1 MQKNTVQI
9 VLDIPLFK
17 VFDYS
22 WDEIVLG
29 CKPSEGMLVQVE
41 FGKSIQVG
49 VVVDLPNLNK
59 VAPQEDAAKTWET
72 KPVIAVAPIPSIDQ
86 GVMRLAKFA
95 SKYYLKP
102 LGEVLLSTIPVSWKK
117 PEKWDLLIKRIEK
130 NKPKKKATVALEQD
144 SANEYVLNPEQ
155 QIAVQTLIELS
166 SKKTFET
173 VLLKGVTGSGK
184 TAVYLKWI
192 EKVLEEVGA
201 QCLLLVPEINLTPQ
215 LEEELKNKFP
225 NKKISVLHSNVASG
239 KRAQDWLSAHL
250 GEADLIVG
258 TRLSIMASIPNLKA
272 IVVDEEHDASY
283 KQQEGVRYSARDL
296 AIWRASDL
304 KIPVVLAS
312 ATPSCE
318 TWQKAL
324 ENKITTL
331 TLTNRARSGAIDP
344 QIILIDTKEA
354 KRRGQLDADGISAE
368 VRKIIQETLDA
379 KLQSLIFINRRGYA
393 PVLTCGACDWKSSC
407 PHCSSFMVL
416 HKKNTATQKNMLHCH
431 HCGLMTWIPKKCP
444 DCGNQ
449 DISTLGNGTQKVE
462 DNIEKAFPAARVLR
476 VDTDA
481 TRKKGSAQ
489 ELFNQIHDGQVD
501 IIVGTQMLSKGHD
514 FDLVDTVVVLDAD
527 KSLYSQ
533 DFRAGE
539 RLFAQLIQVAGRGG
553 RSAHASKAR
562 ILIQTEMPE
571 HPLYQ
576 ALKNKNIDEYLT
588 EIAQSR
594 QQANLPPYASQ
605 ALLIAEGRYA
615 KDVIAALNEVREIAL
630 TNGAWP
636 GGVEIYDAVPRAMAK
651 VAGKERAQLLIES
664 TGRQSM
670 QKALEQLLD
679 IVEEKKKKSRTIR
692 YTIERDP
699 SSY

>member
-1 MQKNTVQI
+1 MQKEIVQI
-9 VLDIPLFK
+9 VLDVPLYK

-22 WDEIVLG
+22 WDRAVLG
-29 CKPSEGMLVQVE
+29 QAPKEGLLVQVE
-41 FGKSIQVG
+41 FGRKTQVG
-49 VVVDLPNLNK
+49 IVVNLPK
-59 VAPQEDAAKTWET
+59 QETEELIAEKTWET
-72 KPVIAVAPIPSIDQ
+72 KPVLAIAPIPPIEQ
-86 GVMRLAKFA
+86 GVMRLAKFS

-102 LGEVLLSTIPVSWKK
+102 LGEVLLSAIPIAWKK
-117 PEKWDLLIKRIEK
+117 AEKWESLIKKLEK
-130 NKPKKKATVALEQD
+130 NKSKKKVVHESSQKPTQAYELNSEQ
-144 SANEYVLNPEQ
+144 E
-155 QIAVQTLIELS
+155 IAVETLIELS
-166 SKKTFET
+166 QKKTFET

-192 EKVLEEVGA
+192 ERVLEEEGA

-225 NKKISVLHSNVASG
+225 SKKISVLHSDVASG

-258 TRLSIMASIPNLKA
+258 TRLSIMSSIPNLKA

-318 TWQKAL
+318 TWHKAI

-331 TLTNRARSGAIDP
+331 TLNTRAKAGAIDP
-344 QIILIDTKEA
+344 QVILVDIKEA
-354 KRRGQLDADGISAE
+354 RRRGQLDSDGLTLE
-368 VRKIIQETLDA
+368 VRRIVEETLNS

-393 PVLTCGACDWKSSC
+393 PVLTCGACDWKSNC

-449 DISTLGNGTQKVE
+449 DITTLGNGTQKIE
-462 DNIEKAFPAARVLR
+462 DNLEKTFPYARVLR

-489 ELFNQIHDGQVD
+489 ELFNQIHEGQVD

-533 DFRAGE
+533 DFRASE
-539 RLFAQLIQVAGRGG
+539 RLFAQLVQVAGRSG
-553 RSAHASKAR
+553 RSQHAKKAR

-588 EIAQSR
+588 EIAHSR
-594 QQANLPPYASQ
+594 KQANLPPYASQ
-605 ALLIAEGRYA
+605 ALLIAEGRFA
-615 KDVIAALNEVREIAL
+615 REVIEALNNIRQSV
-630 TNGAWP
+630 TQSGQWP
-636 GGVEIYDAVPRAMAK
+636 QDVEIYDAVPRAMAK

-664 TGRQSM
+664 SGRQSM
-670 QKALEQLLD
+670 QLALERLLD
-679 IVEEKKKKSRTIR
+679 IVEEKKKISRSIR

-699 SSY
+699 SNY

>member
-1 MQKNTVQI
+1 MPQKTVQI
-9 VLDIPLFK
+9 VLDVPLYK
-17 VFDYS
+17 VFDYA
-22 WDEIVLG
+22 WDEEKLG
-29 CKPSEGMLVQVE
+29 KAAQEGMLVQVE
-41 FGKSIQVG
+41 FGKRVQVG
-49 VVVDLPNLNK
+49 VVVELPSSKN
-59 VAPQEDAAKTWET
+59 VEEET
-72 KPVIAVAPIPSIDQ
+72 KDKKSWEAKPVLAIAPIPPIDQ
-86 GVMRLAKFA
+86 GLMRLAKFS

-102 LGEVLLSTIPVSWKK
+102 LGEVLLSAIPVAWKK
-117 PEKWDLLIKRIEK
+117 PEKWELLTKKFEK
-130 NKPKKKATVALEQD
+130 NKSKKKIDVEESSSNQ
-144 SANEYVLNPEQ
+144 EYQLNQEQ
-155 QIAVQTLIELS
+155 QVAVDSLINLS
-166 SKKTFET
+166 NKNSFET

-192 EKVLEEVGA
+192 EQVLEEPGA

-215 LEEELKNKFP
+215 LEEELKARFP
-225 NKKISVLHSNVASG
+225 NKKISVLHSDVASG

-250 GEADLIVG
+250 GEADFIVG
-258 TRLSIMASIPNLKA
+258 TRLSIMSSIPNLKA

-318 TWQKAL
+318 TWHKAIEKKL
-324 ENKITTL
+324 TVL
-331 TLTNRARSGAIDP
+331 TLNSRAKPGAIDP
-344 QIILIDTKEA
+344 QVILVDTKEA
-354 KRRGQLDADGISAE
+354 KRRGQVDADGLSFE
-368 VRKIIQETLDA
+368 VRNAIEETFNS

-416 HKKNTATQKNMLHCH
+416 HKKNTATNKNMLHCH

-449 DISTLGNGTQKVE
+449 DITTLGNGTQKIE
-462 DNIEKAFPAARVLR
+462 DNLDATFSNAKVLR

-481 TRKKGSAQ
+481 TRKKGAAQ
-489 ELFNQIHDGQVD
+489 ELFNQIHEGKVD

-533 DFRAGE
+533 DFRAAE
-539 RLFAQLIQVAGRGG
+539 RLFAQLVQVAGRSG
-553 RSAHASKAR
+553 RSQHAKKAR

-576 ALKNKNIDEYLT
+576 ALKNNCIDEYLT
-588 EIAQSR
+588 EIAHSR

-605 ALLIAEGRYA
+605 ALLIAEGRFA
-615 KDVIAALNEVREIAL
+615 KDVIESLNQIKQRAIEGGR
-630 TNGAWP
+630 WP
-636 GGVEIYDAVPRAMAK
+636 AGVEIYDAVPRTMAK

-664 TGRQSM
+664 VARQPM
-670 QKALEQLLD
+670 QQALEQLLD
-679 IVEEKKKKSRTIR
+679 IVEEMKKKSRSIR
-692 YTIERDP
+692 FTIERDP

>member
-1 MQKNTVQI
+1 MSEKTVQI
-9 VLDIPLFK
+9 VLDVPLYK
-17 VFDYS
+17 VFDYA
-22 WDEIVLG
+22 WNEATLG
-29 CKPSEGMLVQVE
+29 MPPKEGLLVQVQ
-41 FGKSIQVG
+41 FGKKIQVG
-49 VVVDLPNLNK
+49 VVVDLSSTTKNETQLEEK
-59 VAPQEDAAKTWET
+59 KTWET
-72 KPVIAVAPIPSIDQ
+72 KPVLAVAPIPPIDQ
-86 GVMRLAKFA
+86 GVMRLAKFS

-102 LGEVLLSTIPVSWKK
+102 LGEVLLSAIPVAWKK
-117 PEKWDLLIKRIEK
+117 PEKWELLVKKLEK
-130 NKPKKKATVALEQD
+130 NKAKKKIVNTQASRKT
-144 SANEYVLNPEQ
+144 EYQLNDEQ
-155 QIAVQTLIELS
+155 QAAVDTLVNLS
-166 SKKTFET
+166 NKNTFET

-192 EKVLEEVGA
+192 EKVLEEPGA

-215 LEEELKNKFP
+215 LEEELKAKFP
-225 NKKISVLHSNVASG
+225 NKKISVLHSDVASG

-250 GEADLIVG
+250 GEADFIVG
-258 TRLSIMASIPNLKA
+258 TRLSIMSSIPNLKA

-318 TWQKAL
+318 TWHKAI
-324 ENKITTL
+324 ENKLTTL
-331 TLTNRARSGAIDP
+331 TLSNRAKPGAIDP
-344 QIILIDTKEA
+344 QVILVDTKEA
-354 KRRGQLDADGISAE
+354 KRRGQIDSDGLTFE
-368 VRKIIQETLDA
+368 VRNAIQETLNS

-393 PVLTCGACDWKSSC
+393 PVLTCAACDWKSNC

-416 HKKNTATQKNMLHCH
+416 HKKNTATNKNMLHCH

-449 DISTLGNGTQKVE
+449 DITTLGNGTQKIE
-462 DNIEKAFPAARVLR
+462 DNLDRTFPAAKVLR

-489 ELFNQIHDGQVD
+489 ELFNQIHEGVVD

-533 DFRAGE
+533 DFRAAE
-539 RLFAQLIQVAGRGG
+539 RLFAQLVQVAGRSG
-553 RSAHASKAR
+553 RSQHAKKAR
-562 ILIQTEMPE
+562 ILIQTEMPD

-576 ALKNKNIDEYLT
+576 ALKDKHIDEYLT

-605 ALLIAEGRYA
+605 ALLIAEGKLS
-615 KDVIAALNEVREIAL
+615 KDVIDSLNQIKQIAFQS
-630 TNGAWP
+630 GQWP
-636 GGVEIYDAVPRAMAK
+636 NGVEIFDAVPRTMAK

-664 TGRQSM
+664 SSRQAM
-670 QKALEQLLD
+670 QQGLEQLLD
-679 IVEEKKKKSRTIR
+679 IVEEKKKKSRSIR
-692 YTIERDP
+692 FTIERDP